1 MKEERILKVI
11 LSLLILTSCSTRYT
25 ITNKQQCKCI
35 LKYEYEMINKQDT
48 ITMQSNKLYN
58 VGDKMKT
65 PVQESY
71 LKSVSYSKL
80 YYDGK
85 KGVGGF

>member
-48 ITMQSNKLYN
+48 ITIQSNKLYN
-58 VGDKMKT
+58 VGDKMKNKYQIKNEIKKQT
-65 PVQESY
+65 NAR
-71 LKSVSYSKL
+71 KNYSRN
-80 YYDGK
+80 
-85 KGVGGF
+85 